1 MNHGDL
7 GRGGVGVGW
16 VVMQHYCSGGSSY
29 TLLRTQFLKS
39 KLLAVLAAWLV
50 TISSV

>member
-7 GRGGVGVGW
+7 GWGGAGGGVL
-16 VVMQHYCSGGSSY
+16 CSSGGSSY